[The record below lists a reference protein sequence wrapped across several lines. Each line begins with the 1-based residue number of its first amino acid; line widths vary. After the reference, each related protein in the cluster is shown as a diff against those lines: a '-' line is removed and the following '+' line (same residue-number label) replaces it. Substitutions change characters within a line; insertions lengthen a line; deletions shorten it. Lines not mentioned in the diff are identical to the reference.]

1 MADVRPFHGLRFDET
16 IVDDIG
22 NVICPP
28 YDVINPEMQQALYH
42 MSPHNIVRVEF
53 GLAQAEDTPAHH
65 KYIRAA
71 ATLDEWLEQGVLRP
85 DSAPSMYLHHHC
97 FSYQGE
103 RRTRRSLFA
112 AVRLEEWQKGIVR
125 PHEGTAA
132 IFKADR
138 LNLVRA
144 THTNVSPVLAMY
156 RDPRGTA
163 ESVMAEVEC
172 GQPLFRVASADE
184 EIHTLWAISD
194 KKLLR
199 RIAGVLARQS
209 IYIADGHHRY
219 ETGLAYRNERKA
231 AFPTSGGNAAFN
243 FIMMA
248 LVEFSDPGLVV
259 LPTHRMVR
267 GLRADALS
275 GLRDSLSAY
284 FDSDVTPLNFPLS
297 ANALSQMLKPMNGG
311 QIVLGVLGLERDSL
325 VVLRLRDAR
334 AVAYLMP
341 ADRSEAYCRLDVSVL
356 HHVILQHL
364 LGVGEGK
371 DISYTR
377 SELEAWRRVTAGEF
391 QLAFLLK
398 PVDTYAIKAIA
409 DSADKMPQKSTYFYP
424 KVPTGLVLNP
434 LDGEV

>member
-1 MADVRPFHGLRFDET
+1 V
-16 IVDDIG
+16 
-22 NVICPP
+22 
-28 YDVINPEMQQALYH
+28 
-42 MSPHNIVRVEF
+42 
-53 GLAQAEDTPAHH
+53 
-65 KYIRAA
+65 
-71 ATLDEWLEQGVLRP
+71 
-85 DSAPSMYLHHHC
+85 
-97 FSYQGE
+97 
-103 RRTRRSLFA
+103 
-112 AVRLEEWQKGIVR
+112 
-125 PHEGTAA
+125 
-132 IFKADR
+132 
-138 LNLVRA
+138 
-144 THTNVSPVLAMY
+144 
-156 RDPRGTA
+156 
-163 ESVMAEVEC
+163 VEC
-172 GQPLFRVASADE
+172 GQPLFRVASADSE
-184 EIHTLWAISD
+184 SHTLWAISD

-199 RIAGVLARQS
+199 RIASVLARQN

-219 ETGLAYRNERKA
+219 ETGLAYRNERRA
-231 AFPTSGGNAAFN
+231 AFPTSGSNAAFN